1 VEHGSYN
8 HPKKYAMDY
17 ATKIIGYWLPR
28 KILQSSFTLSSMK
41 GVIAF
46 PVILFL

>member
-1 VEHGSYN
+1 VEHGLCN

-28 KILQSSFTLSSMK
+28 KILQL
-41 GVIAF
+41 VLL
-46 PVILFL
+46 LFQA